1 MRAAM
6 SSSPSK
12 RGWEGNEDVATPFEA
27 QAATECVR
35 AIPCRQLT
43 WGMCH
48 INVSHMKTA
57 NIRELRHDTNTVLG
71 WVAAGEQVSIQR
83 RGKTVAILSAPV
95 AVPALERPDFK
106 ARLKQIYGDQ
116 VLDVAAT
123 EHFRE
128 ERGDR

>member
-1 MRAAM
+1 MPPR
-6 SSSPSK
+6 
-12 RGWEGNEDVATPFEA
+12 
-27 QAATECVR
+27 
-35 AIPCRQLT
+35 LT
-43 WGMCH
+43 RTMCH

-95 AVPALERPDFK
+95 VVPVSERPDFK
-106 ARLKQIYGDQ
+106 ARLKQVYGDK

-123 EHFRE
+123 EHLRE

>member
-1 MRAAM
+1 MT
-6 SSSPSK
+6 
-12 RGWEGNEDVATPFEA
+12 GVA
-27 QAATECVR
+27 R
-35 AIPCRQLT
+35 DIPCRKLT
-43 WGMCH
+43 GEMYH

-116 VLDVAAT
+116 VLDVAAA
-123 EHFRE
+123 EHLRE